1 MNRERGFNLVE
12 LLIAQVVG
20 LVLLA
25 AFLVVLQRSQ
35 RDFAGSESLAR
46 LQDSARHALGVLAA
60 DIEHAGFFGYSTG
73 SRFRLV
79 SRGTTL
85 ADQPR
90 LLQPGDGRT
99 TAAVAGLPA
108 GAHDCGINFAVDLE
122 RVVQGSD
129 NHYRVGRDARDCE
142 PTATAGGARDGA
154 DTLTVRHA
162 SLAVTAPRAGRLQLH
177 SSALSWARPLL
188 LFSDGRAPG
197 PVDDDHEVRDL
208 EIHTYYV
215 ANHSVDRAGW
225 PALRVKS
232 LTESRGAV
240 QFRDE
245 EVMPGVEDLQVEF
258 GVASLE
264 SGQPVVRYVG
274 ADDTRADSGRV
285 IAVRLW
291 LRLRADVTESGYSDH
306 RSLEYS
312 NVSYTPDAR
321 EARQR
326 RLLITR
332 TVALRNL
339 RAT

>member
-1 MNRERGFNLVE
+1 MNRQRGFNLIE

-20 LVLLA
+20 LALLV

-73 SRFRLV
+73 ARFRLV

-85 ADQPR
+85 ADQPD
-90 LLQPGDGRT
+90 LLQPMEGRSIN
-99 TAAVAGLPA
+99 AVAGLPG

-129 NHYRVGRDARDCE
+129 NHYRIGRDAGDCE
-142 PTATAGGARDGA
+142 PTDAAGGAKDGA

-162 SLAVTAPRAGRLQLH
+162 SLAVTAPRAGRLQLYASAL
-177 SSALSWARPLL
+177 SSALPLAI
-188 LFSDGRAPG
+188 FSDGRAPG
-197 PVDDDHEVRDL
+197 PVDDDHQVRDL
-208 EIHTYYV
+208 EIHTYYI
-215 ANHSVDRAGW
+215 ANHSVDRPGW

-264 SGQPVVRYVG
+264 GGEPVVRYVD
-274 ADDTRADSGRV
+274 ADTSLANSGRV
-285 IAVRLW
+285 VAVRLW
-291 LRLRADVTESGYSDH
+291 LRLCADLTEPGYSDD
-306 RSLEYS
+306 RPLGYA
-312 NVSYTPDAR
+312 NVSFRPDGR

-326 RLLITR
+326 RLLVTR
-332 TVALRNL
+332 TVALRNPP
-339 RAT
+339 A